1 MVHSDVQKVKQARQ
15 KASMDGRVQEQKNI
29 TREGG
34 SAERLPRRNI
44 RALPKHEQMLLERAG
59 VETN

>member
-1 MVHSDVQKVKQARQ
+1 
-15 KASMDGRVQEQKNI
+15 MDGRVQEQKNI

-44 RALPKHEQMLLERAG
+44 RALPKHEQMLLER
-59 VETN
+59 